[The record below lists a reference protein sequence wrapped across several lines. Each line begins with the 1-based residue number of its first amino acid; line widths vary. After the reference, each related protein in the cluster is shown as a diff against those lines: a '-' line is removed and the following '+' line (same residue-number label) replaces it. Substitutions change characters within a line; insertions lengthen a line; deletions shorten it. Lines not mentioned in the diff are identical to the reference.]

1 VSKCGL
7 KGGIGQNAYLVPTSE
22 LKRTRCDRAHY
33 SRAQQI
39 KIERA
44 SIERAKPV
52 FECNC
57 ARAQNMLLSTL
68 HVSLLP

>member
-44 SIERAKPV
+44 KPV